1 MNLFEFQGVS
11 YGYTKDKPILRDISF
26 SIKEGRRTAIVGANG
41 AGKSTV
47 LFHLNGLFQHQQG
60 DILFREKKID
70 KALRKELY
78 KHVGIVFQDPDDQLI
93 SLRVSDDIAFG
104 PMQMD
109 LSKDE
114 VQARVDKYVKLL
126 EIEHLVDENP
136 SELSYGQKKHVTVAG
151 VLAMETE
158 VFILDEPMAFLD
170 PKGKER
176 MTKIL
181 DLLQQQGKT
190 VIVTTHDMQFVAE
203 WADDVIVI
211 HQGQCLGTFQ
221 TRELFQRNEI
231 MKEANLT
238 LPPIVE
244 LMASVWEGSQDDMPI
259 RLDEAR
265 NWLIGKLSKQP

>member
-70 KALRKELY
+70 KELRKELY

-104 PMQMD
+104 PMQME
-109 LSKDE
+109 LTKEE

-244 LMASVWEGSQDDMPI
+244 LMASVWEGSQDEMPI

-265 NWLIGKLSKQP
+265 DWLTEKLSK